1 MSISTIVQVAIG
13 IMFIWVALAM
23 ITSQTQDWIASIFR
37 TRAKMLEGAIANLFN
52 NNKQLK
58 QKFYEHPLIHGLHT
72 SNGTRKPAGIPED
85 KFALVLFDMVMAE
98 GKDTDKSKSAFSQL
112 KVGIEAMK
120 KHSGDQEKIASSL
133 ETLLIGIDE
142 NSEGAFTEARKRVES
157 WFNNSMERLSGSFR
171 RNAQVTA
178 LIVGILISIM
188 VNADTIAIA
197 NTLWKDPL
205 IRESLVLQ
213 ASLMEAPTQ
222 QGGDTPISQDTIEA
236 SVQELQELPIPIG
249 WSEETKPTNTVGWL
263 IKIVGIIISGVA
275 AAQGAPYWFD
285 LMKKLLNRDQGA
297 AKK

>member
-23 ITSQTQDWIASIFR
+23 ITSQTQEWIASILR
-37 TRAKMLEGAIANLFN
+37 TRSKMLEGAITNLFYN
-52 NNKQLK
+52 NEELK

-98 GKDTDKSKSAFSQL
+98 GKQTNKNKSTFSQL

-120 KHSGDQEKIASSL
+120 KLGGDKKKIALSL

-142 NSEGAFTEARKRVES
+142 KSEGAIAESRKRVEG

-171 RNAQVTA
+171 RNAQITG
-178 LIVGILISIM
+178 LIVGIMISAMI
-188 VNADTIAIA
+188 NADTIAIA

-213 ASLMEAPTQ
+213 ANLMEAPTQ
-222 QGGDTPISQDTIEA
+222 QGDAPISQETIEA
-236 SVQELQELPIPIG
+236 SVQELQQLPIPIG
-249 WSEETKPTNTVGWL
+249 WSAENKPANITGWP
-263 IKIVGIIISGVA
+263 IKLVGIIISGLA

-297 AKK
+297 TKG